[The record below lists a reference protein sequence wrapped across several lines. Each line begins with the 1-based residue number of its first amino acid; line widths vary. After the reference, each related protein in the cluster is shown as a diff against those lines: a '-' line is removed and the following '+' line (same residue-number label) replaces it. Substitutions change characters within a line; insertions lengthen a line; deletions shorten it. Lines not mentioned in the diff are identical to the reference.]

1 MKCTC
6 HILQCLSYLNRSFH
20 NSIWY
25 FYSYLIMKELLKLFI
40 VHDSYIKNVYN
51 IHMWIKYTCTYTQ
64 MNITHSIY
72 KLNFKIIDCM
82 VCSKLM
88 KHFSLYA
95 NIHVEF
101 FKTRYSQDTHFLHSD
116 LLSPK
121 QRFQEIQAEVTR
133 FLIIL

>member
-1 MKCTC
+1 M
-6 HILQCLSYLNRSFH
+6 
-20 NSIWY
+20 
-25 FYSYLIMKELLKLFI
+25 
-40 VHDSYIKNVYN
+40 
-51 IHMWIKYTCTYTQ
+51 
-64 MNITHSIY
+64 HSIY
-72 KLNFKIIDCM
+72 ELNFKIIDCM

-95 NIHVEF
+95 NIRVEF
-101 FKTRYSQDTHFLHSD
+101 FKTRYSQDTLFLHSD